1 MDTNQ
6 TPPPISPGASPETD
20 SMRAQIEQIAQTRDG
35 MSQTIDE
42 IQSRLTP
49 SHLVGQAVD
58 VAKSAAQDAASG
70 AAEHVVSAAQTA
82 TNATVEAL
90 AQLLT
95 TLRNSPQ
102 FMAALPG
109 LIAALLHSGRSAVEG
124 AEQGVQHGVQHG
136 VECAGE
142 QARNASTATMEAA
155 SALWESIR
163 QNPALMGAL
172 VSGLTWLLAQ
182 GTTAMTKMGQAR
194 EKAADVAGQA
204 SETAGAL
211 TEQAHETAGEL
222 GAQAQQQAQ
231 RAAGSLQRAVEQN
244 PLVVALA
251 AVAIGAVIGLSS
263 KPTQLEQQVMGPA
276 RDRML
281 EQAQTLAKDAAKGL
295 ATTAAATAATAMV
308 AHAASSAASQTAPPS
323 MEEDA

>member
-1 MDTNQ
+1 MDTYQ
-6 TPPPISPGASPETD
+6 TPPAPVSPEASAETD
-20 SMRAQIEQIAQTRDG
+20 AMRAQIEQARDG

-49 SHLVGQAVD
+49 GHLVGQAVGA
-58 VAKSAAQDAASG
+58 AKSAAQDAASG
-70 AAEHVVSAAQTA
+70 AAEHVAGAAQTA

-90 AQLLT
+90 TQLLN

-109 LIAALLHSGRSAVEG
+109 LIAALLNSGRTAVEG
-124 AEQGVQHGVQHG
+124 AEKGVAHV
-136 VECAGE
+136 GE
-142 QARNASTATMEAA
+142 QARSATMEAA

-182 GTTAMTKMGQAR
+182 GTNAMTKASEAR
-194 EKAADVAGQA
+194 QKAADVAGQA
-204 SETAGAL
+204 GETAGAL
-211 TEQAHETAGEL
+211 TEQARETAGDL
-222 GAQAQQQAQ
+222 GAQAQQQVHEQAQ
-231 RAAGSLQRAVEQN
+231 RAAGWLQRAVEQN

-281 EQAQTLAKDAAKGL
+281 EQAQKLAKGL

-308 AHAASSAASQTAPPS
+308 AHAASNATSQAAPQQPATNDPSAG
-323 MEEDA
+323 E

>member
-1 MDTNQ
+1 MEFIDPSQ
-6 TPPPISPGASPETD
+6 TPLAPSTPESAPQTTD
-20 SMRAQIEQIAQTRDG
+20 EMRAQIEQTRDG

-49 SHLVGQAVD
+49 SHLEGQAVNA
-58 VAKSAAQDAASG
+58 AKSAAQDAAG
-70 AAEHVVSAAQTA
+70 GTVEHVAGAAQTA

-90 AQLLT
+90 TQLLN

-109 LIAALLHSGRSAVEG
+109 LIAALLSSGRAAVEG
-124 AEQGVQHGVQHG
+124 AEHGVQHG
-136 VECAGE
+136 VERAGE

-182 GTTAMTKMGQAR
+182 GTNAIAKAGEAR
-194 EKAADVAGQA
+194 QKAADVAGQA
-204 SETAGAL
+204 GETADAL
-211 TEQAHETAGEL
+211 TAQARETAGEV
-222 GAQAQQQAQ
+222 GEQAQQQAQQQAQ
-231 RAAGSLQRAVEQN
+231 RAAGWLQRAVEQN

-251 AVAIGAVIGLSS
+251 AVAIGAAIGLSS

-295 ATTAAATAATAMV
+295 ATTAAAAATIAMV
-308 AHAASSAASQTAPPS
+308 AHPADRNTASATS
-323 MEEDA
+323 

>member
-1 MDTNQ
+1 MDTYQ
-6 TPPPISPGASPETD
+6 TPPPVSPGASPETD
-20 SMRAQIEQIAQTRDG
+20 TMHSQIEQTRDG

-42 IQSRLTP
+42 IQARLAP
-49 SHLVGQAVD
+49 GALVGQAVD
-58 VAKSAAQDAASG
+58 AAKSAAHDAASG
-70 AAEHVVSAAQTA
+70 AAEHVAGAAQTA

-90 AQLLT
+90 TQLLN

-109 LIAALLHSGRSAVEG
+109 LIAALLNSGRAAVEG
-124 AEQGVQHGVQHG
+124 AEQGVDR
-136 VECAGE
+136 AGE
-142 QARNASTATMEAA
+142 QARNATTATMEAA

-182 GTTAMTKMGQAR
+182 GTNTMTRVSEAR
-194 EKAADVAGQA
+194 QKASDVADQA
-204 SETAGAL
+204 GEA
-211 TEQAHETAGEL
+211 AGEL

-231 RAAGSLQRAVEQN
+231 RAAGWLQRTVEQN

-251 AVAIGAVIGLSS
+251 AVAIGAMIGLSS
-263 KPTQLEQQVMGPA
+263 KPTQLEQQVMGPT

-281 EQAQTLAKDAAKGL
+281 EQAQKLAKGWR
-295 ATTAAATAATAMV
+295 
-308 AHAASSAASQTAPPS
+308 PPPQRQRQPPWWL
-323 MEEDA
+323 MR

>member
-1 MDTNQ
+1 MEIIDPYQ
-6 TPPPISPGASPETD
+6 TPSVPLTPETSPETD
-20 SMRAQIEQIAQTRDG
+20 GIRAQIEQTRDG

-58 VAKSAAQDAASG
+58 TVKSAAQDAASG
-70 AAEHVVSAAQTA
+70 AAEHVAGAAQTA

-90 AQLLT
+90 TQLLN
-95 TLRNSPQ
+95 TLRNSPA

-109 LIAALLHSGRSAVEG
+109 LIAALLNSGRAAVAG
-124 AEQGVQHGVQHG
+124 AEQGVQQG
-136 VECAGE
+136 VERAGE
-142 QARNASTATMEAA
+142 QARNASTATMEAT

-172 VSGLTWLLAQ
+172 VSGLTWILAQ
-182 GTTAMTKMGQAR
+182 GTNAMAKASEAR
-194 EKAADVAGQA
+194 QKAADVAGQA
-204 SETAGAL
+204 RET
-211 TEQAHETAGEL
+211 TEEL

-231 RAAGSLQRAVEQN
+231 RAAGWLQRAVEQN
-244 PLVVALA
+244 PLVVALV
-251 AVAIGAVIGLSS
+251 AVAIGAAIGLSS
-263 KPTQLEQQVMGPA
+263 KPTQLEHQVMGPT

-281 EQAQTLAKDAAKGL
+281 EQAQNLAKEL

-308 AHAASSAASQTAPPS
+308 AHAASNATSQTAPRS
-323 MEEDA
+323 TEDEP